1 MFSVATNYD
10 TSEIPKKISRKK
22 KNTSM
27 TQHKSPIAGMAF
39 LNLTY
44 THLLNSKTIF

>member
-1 MFSVATNYD
+1 MFSTAMIYD

-27 TQHKSPIAGMAF
+27 TQSKSPIAGMAF
-39 LNLTY
+39 FNLTY

>member
-1 MFSVATNYD
+1 MFLVAMNYD

-22 KNTSM
+22 NNTSM
-27 TQHKSPIAGMAF
+27 TQPTSHIAGMAF
-39 LNLTY
+39 FNLTY